1 MKVYV
6 LKEDYFDKV
15 VEGAPGP
22 CVVKFTSSGC
32 HLCHELKPIFKEAA
46 KKYYNKFIFF
56 NVNCDEEEGLRQKF
70 SDDGVPTIRVYNKNP
85 REGFEIP
92 YPGDATSGYTL
103 EDLINF
109 LDSYGAQN
117 G

>member
-6 LKEDYFDKV
+6 LKEDYFDRV
-15 VEGAPGP
+15 IDGAPSP

-32 HLCHELKPIFKEAA
+32 HLCHELQPIFKEVA
-46 KKYYNKFIFF
+46 KKYYKKFIFF
-56 NVNCDEEEGLRQKF
+56 NVDCDEEEELRQEF

-85 REGFEIP
+85 REGLEIP
-92 YPGDATSGYTL
+92 YPHNAASGYGE

-109 LDSYGAQN
+109 LDNYEA
-117 G
+117 